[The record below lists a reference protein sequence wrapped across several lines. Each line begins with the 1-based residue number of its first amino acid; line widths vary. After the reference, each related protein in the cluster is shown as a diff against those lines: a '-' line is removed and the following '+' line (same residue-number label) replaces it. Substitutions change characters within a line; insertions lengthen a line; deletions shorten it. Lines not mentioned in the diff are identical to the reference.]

1 MDKTH
6 ENILN
11 DTGAYVLNTM
21 SPAERADFESALK
34 HSPEARQ
41 EVVELGDTA
50 SILSEII
57 PPITPSVELKQRLMN
72 QIASLPQVQAEPAAV
87 QREPSQS
94 HAEGAG
100 TRFADWLKRF
110 RFPLVAIPA
119 MLVAGAVIVP
129 LTNQPASSPQNAYSS
144 ITAAD
149 DMKTFKANTTNGGS
163 VTVLWS
169 ADQKK
174 AAIQV
179 HQLPPLQSSQTYEA
193 WLIKKDGTAV
203 PAGLFTAA
211 DDHSLLNGTYT
222 RGDSIGVTVEPKEGS
237 TAPTTKPILL
247 LQT

>member
-1 MDKTH
+1 MDKIH

-21 SPAERADFESALK
+21 SPAERAEFESALK

-50 SILSEII
+50 SILSEVV
-57 PPITPSVELKQRLMN
+57 PPIAPSAELKQKLMN
-72 QIASLPQVQAEPAAV
+72 QIASLPQVYAEPAAV
-87 QREPSQS
+87 QQELFQS
-94 HAEGAG
+94 HAGRAG
-100 TRFADWLKRF
+100 TRVADWFKRF
-110 RFPLVAIPA
+110 RLPLIAIPA
-119 MLVAGAVIVP
+119 MLVAGAVIIP
-129 LTNQPASSPQNAYSS
+129 LTTQPTAGPQNAYSS
-144 ITAAD
+144 VTAAD

-169 ADQKK
+169 ANQKK

-179 HQLPPLQSSQTYEA
+179 HQLPPLQSNQTYEA

-222 RGDSIGVTVEPKEGS
+222 QGDSIGVTVEPKEGS
-237 TAPTTKPILL
+237 TTPTTKPILL